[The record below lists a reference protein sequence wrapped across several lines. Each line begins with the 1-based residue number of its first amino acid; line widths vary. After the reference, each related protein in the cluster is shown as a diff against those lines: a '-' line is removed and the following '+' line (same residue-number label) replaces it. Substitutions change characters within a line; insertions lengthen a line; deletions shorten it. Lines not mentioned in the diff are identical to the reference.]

1 MVMQLFCIVSL
12 GMRAAPKVISRI
24 LLRWT
29 MRSEADVA
37 DTAVEAEPSQQYSI
51 MFCCHVTDGS
61 GVLTKYVSD
70 MELRMKKR
78 YATEFLHVEKI
89 APIDIHRHLLKS
101 KSECECSEALRG
113 AFQHS
118 DSESPPLVQI
128 FMSVACRVLF
138 IAGKMH
144 IYWG

>member
-1 MVMQLFCIVSL
+1 MAL
-12 GMRAAPKVISRI
+12 GMQVHKRQRCGAEFSHAEKV
-24 LLRWT
+24 
-29 MRSEADVA
+29 
-37 DTAVEAEPSQQYSI
+37 
-51 MFCCHVTDGS
+51 
-61 GVLTKYVSD
+61 
-70 MELRMKKR
+70 
-78 YATEFLHVEKI
+78 
-89 APIDIHRHLLKS
+89 APIDIHRPLWKS

-144 IYWG
+144 IYCG